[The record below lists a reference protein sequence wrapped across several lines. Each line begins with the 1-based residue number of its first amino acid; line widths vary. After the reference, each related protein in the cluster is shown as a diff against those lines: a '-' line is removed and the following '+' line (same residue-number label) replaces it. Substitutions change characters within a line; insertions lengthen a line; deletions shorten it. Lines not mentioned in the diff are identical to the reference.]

1 MQGSVS
7 ASRKSFYQPSVEL
20 RLFVGIEYC
29 VCALCTLTITTTVIT
44 IIPMLRSL
52 SSCAVLRRGMPLSS
66 QRFAGSIRAISSV
79 NRAQYPSPREDEL
92 VNDEYY
98 EVVGNGLGSELEEAV
113 QESSPVPFRWD
124 E

>member
-52 SSCAVLRRGMPLSS
+52 SSCAVLRRGMSLSS

>member
-1 MQGSVS
+1 M
-7 ASRKSFYQPSVEL
+7 
-20 RLFVGIEYC
+20 
-29 VCALCTLTITTTVIT
+29 
-44 IIPMLRSL
+44 
-52 SSCAVLRRGMPLSS
+52 
-66 QRFAGSIRAISSV
+66 

>member
-1 MQGSVS
+1 ML
-7 ASRKSFYQPSVEL
+7 EL
-20 RLFVGIEYC
+20 NVAFMYC
-29 VCALCTLTITTTVIT
+29 MCKQLYYSLYTN
-44 IIPMLRSL
+44 IIPMLRSF
-52 SSCAVLRRGMPLSS
+52 SSCAVLRRSVLLSS
-66 QRFAGSIRAISSV
+66 QRFTGSIRAISSV

-124 E
+124 K